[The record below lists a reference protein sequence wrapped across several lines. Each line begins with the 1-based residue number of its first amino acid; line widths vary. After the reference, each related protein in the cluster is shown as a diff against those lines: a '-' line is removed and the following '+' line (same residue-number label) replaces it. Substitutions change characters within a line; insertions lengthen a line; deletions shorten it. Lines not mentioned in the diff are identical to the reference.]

1 VRLATWNVNGI
12 RSIAGKGFLDWVN
25 ASEHDVFCLQE
36 VKAFEGQVAPEVR
49 SPEGY
54 RSYWNSAQKPGYSGV
69 ATFTKHEPL
78 NVEMGLGVPEL
89 DQEGRVLTLQFKDF
103 DLVNAYFPNSQHG
116 LTRLPYKLQFC
127 EAMFKFLEK
136 KRKAGRNVIVCGDFN
151 IAHREID
158 LKNPKSNIK
167 NPGFLPEERAWMDHI
182 VDRAG
187 YIDAFRKFEKG
198 PGHYTWWSY
207 RPGVREK
214 NVGWRIDYFVTNPEF
229 EDRLVGSS
237 ISCNVMGS
245 DHCPVLV
252 ETR

>member
-1 VRLATWNVNGI
+1 M
-12 RSIAGKGFLDWVN
+12 AGKGFLDWVRR
-25 ASEHDVFCLQE
+25 SDLDVFCLQE
-36 VKAFEGQVAPEVR
+36 VKAFEGQVPPEVR

-69 ATFTKHEPL
+69 ATFTKQEPL
-78 NVEMGLGVPEL
+78 NVEQGLGVPEL

-116 LTRLPYKLQFC
+116 LTRLPFKLQFC

-136 KRKAGRNVIVCGDFN
+136 KRQQGRNVVLCGDFN

-158 LKNPKSNIK
+158 LRNPKSNMN
-167 NPGFLPEERAWMDHI
+167 NPGFVAEERAWMDHLI
-182 VDRAG
+182 DRAG

-214 NVGWRIDYFVTNPEF
+214 NVGWRIDYFATNPEF
-229 EDRLVGSS
+229 DDRLKGCS
-237 ISCNVMGS
+237 ISCEVMGS
-245 DHCPVLV
+245 DHCPVVL